1 MAEKQRTCVAV
12 RRRLAV
18 AAIPEPVPATSLTS
32 QHNPSNQTFTMK
44 LKTLLMSC
52 TAALCVSA
60 PADRLQER
68 CDAAWAKS
76 MTTQCPMTGVLY
88 GCDPKRATVPSCAK
102 NNLYHKEDV
111 KGWGAPGVGD
121 APLITGTALAGLCD
135 KWSVTGDEAVKS
147 EAASVARGLLNL
159 AILHGYRGFV
169 ARGLCNDGKTTIS
182 LSSRDQYTHWVHG
195 LWRYVTSGMADPK
208 LAELYRENIVAVAE
222 FMEQR
227 VTEKNNWNF
236 GVADLSRPDPR
247 GICTMWGPD
256 VWPHEAARLPM
267 IYAAAFIATKDPHWR
282 DCYETYIDPAL
293 DRTLELLTLPISKIN
308 SRMPCYSLYQANAS
322 LELLLAFEQGTPR
335 EARIRQALDAF
346 ADIARRRGQ
355 KANPKKPP
363 YGMCWD
369 GELALARLLAPT
381 LTDAAELGTFL
392 TAAIERTNPN
402 ATSLVRNSHVMA
414 AYWKARVRDRQG
426 AGILS
431 PIQGQ
436 PTPQP

>member
-1 MAEKQRTCVAV
+1 M
-12 RRRLAV
+12 
-18 AAIPEPVPATSLTS
+18 
-32 QHNPSNQTFTMK
+32 
-44 LKTLLMSC
+44 TL
-52 TAALCVSA
+52 
-60 PADRLQER
+60 
-68 CDAAWAKS
+68 
-76 MTTQCPMTGVLY
+76 
-88 GCDPKRATVPSCAK
+88 
-102 NNLYHKEDV
+102 
-111 KGWGAPGVGD
+111 
-121 APLITGTALAGLCD
+121 
-135 KWSVTGDEAVKS
+135 
-147 EAASVARGLLNL
+147 
-159 AILHGYRGFV
+159 
-169 ARGLCNDGKTTIS
+169 
-182 LSSRDQYTHWVHG
+182 
-195 LWRYVTSGMADPK
+195 
-208 LAELYRENIVAVAE
+208 
-222 FMEQR
+222 
-227 VTEKNNWNF
+227 
-236 GVADLSRPDPR
+236 
-247 GICTMWGPD
+247 
-256 VWPHEAARLPM
+256 
-267 IYAAAFIATKDPHWR
+267 
-282 DCYETYIDPAL
+282 IDPAL

-431 PIQGQ
+431 PIK
-436 PTPQP
+436 PQP